1 MYRYVTHNSSLVYHL
16 LNIVLPEM
24 TVAGIIESFD
34 VRGRL

>member
-1 MYRYVTHNSSLVYHL
+1 MLTHNSSLVYHL